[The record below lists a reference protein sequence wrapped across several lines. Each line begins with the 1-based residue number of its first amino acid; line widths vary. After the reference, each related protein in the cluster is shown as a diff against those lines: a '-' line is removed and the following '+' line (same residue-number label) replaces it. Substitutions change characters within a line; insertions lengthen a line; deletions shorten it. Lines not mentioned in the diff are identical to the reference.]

1 MSDVEKYGEP
11 APALAQGGNDV
22 PELREPSMSMSS
34 DDDAVL
40 AKLG

>member
-11 APALAQGGNDV
+11 APVQSGNDV
-22 PELREPSMSMSS
+22 PELREPSVSMSS

>member
-11 APALAQGGNDV
+11 APVQGGNGV